1 MKYKKYLN
9 EESIVDA
16 AADAMNAETID
27 LTDEEGYTELEQE
40 LDRALAR
47 NMGKLRRAQKR
58 GKQPDEFVNVLV
70 TGPAGIGKTAIV
82 KQWARKR
89 GVRIVQQD
97 AKSMDVSD
105 IGGAV
110 APDRETGKRAIK
122 LGTTQFDQLDEIR
135 DGQYAVLFLDEL
147 NRADPQVRGSLL
159 TLINNHEIPDPED
172 PSGMRFLRGFLFT
185 VAAVNPSGE
194 GIYNTADPFDPAE
207 LSRFLMVD
215 MKPSASA
222 VLRHLIDDYQ
232 EDIKYEDDEN
242 EIAELEGRMAIAKK
256 LLTSRDFEFDSPE
269 TEQKAYENQVGILN
283 PRSLKIALD
292 ASDGTKDDFIKEY
305 PKACGPEQLQK
316 IKLILSNYKD
326 IDNKANSVFKKNFG
340 KKNAPTAEVQ
350 QQAQDT
356 SSSIF
361 ANKKQSM
368 SADMLKNYMRDNGL
382 SGYSLMHDER

>member
-16 AADAMNAETID
+16 AADAINAEAVDI
-27 LTDEEGYTELEQE
+27 TDEEGYTELEQE

-82 KQWARKR
+82 KQWAKKR
-89 GVRIVQQD
+89 GIRIVQQD

-110 APDRETGKRAIK
+110 APDRETGKRAVK
-122 LGTTQFDQLDEIR
+122 LGTTQFDQLDETP
-135 DGQYAVLFLDEL
+135 DGKYAVLFLDEL

-185 VAAVNPSGE
+185 VAAVNPSN
-194 GIYNTADPFDPAE
+194 GIYNTADGFDPAE

-222 VLRHLIDDYQ
+222 VLRHLLQDYQ
-232 EDIKYEDDEN
+232 EDIEVEDDEE
-242 EIAELEGRMAIAKK
+242 EIAELQGRMAIAKK
-256 LLTSRDFEFDSPE
+256 LLTSREFEFDSPE
-269 TEQKAYENQVGILN
+269 TEEKAYENQVGILN

-340 KKNAPTAEVQ
+340 RKNGPNAQTAE
-350 QQAQDT
+350 QAADT
-356 SSSIF
+356 SASIF
-361 ANKKQSM
+361 ANRKQSM
-368 SADMLKNYMRDNGL
+368 SKDMLKNYMRDNGL
-382 SGYSLMHDER
+382 SGYSMMHN